1 MLLQKSGHTNTHTHT
16 RLLRKGHTSFEICL
30 SGVYVSQVS
39 MSLICLCLSG
49 AYDSQVSMS
58 LTMSLICL
66 CLSGV
71 YVSFA
76 KEPQTLRV
84 QKSPRVRAKSPRAQG
99 THVVSDLS
107 VGSCAPETRLVP
119 IRATQVLRALL
130 QKSPRARA
138 KRTLDTSCAK
148 EPRDT
153 CLVRKSPRSLLHKK
167 KGLLRKRHV
176 SCANS
181 LFCKRALELL
191 RILAFAKEPSDTCL
205 VQKSPRTKKATCAKE
220 P

>member
-1 MLLQKSGHTNTHTHT
+1 
-16 RLLRKGHTSFEICL
+16 
-30 SGVYVSQVS
+30 
-39 MSLICLCLSG
+39 
-49 AYDSQVSMS
+49 
-58 LTMSLICL
+58 MSLICL

-84 QKSPRVRAKSPRAQG
+84 QKSPRVRAKSPREQG

-107 VGSCAPETRLVP
+107 VGSCAP
-119 IRATQVLRALL
+119 IRATQVSRALL

-176 SCANS
+176 SCAKS

-191 RILAFAKEPSDTCL
+191 QILAFAKEPSDTCL
-205 VQKSPRTKKATCAKE
+205 VQKRPRTEKAPCAKE